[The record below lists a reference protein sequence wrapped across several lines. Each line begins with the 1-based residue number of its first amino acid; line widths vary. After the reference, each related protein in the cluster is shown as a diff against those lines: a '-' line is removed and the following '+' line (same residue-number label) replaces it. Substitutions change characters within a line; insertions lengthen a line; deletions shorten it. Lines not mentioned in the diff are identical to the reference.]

1 MAICNICIKR
11 VLNHSYHLN
20 CDICKGMCKQKWPTF
35 YTQGRKNI
43 CCSLCLLD
51 IFAYNRL
58 DDEDFIDALAESWEN
73 QPLISFETLEN
84 QELIF
89 SPFDF
94 NDNFDTPLHD
104 VDPDMQ
110 FYNKHYFGSLQEC
123 DYCLE
128 NMFNEKIKKCKI
140 SSQSFS
146 VLHMNIRSMQKNLG
160 SPENCLEALDHKFT
174 AIGISESWL
183 K

>member
-1 MAICNICIKR
+1 MATCNICIKR

-20 CDICKGMCKQKWPTF
+20 CDICKGIVHLNCLPCVNKNDPLYTHRDERIF
-35 YTQGRKNI
+35 Y
-43 CCSLCLLD
+43 CSLCLLD

-104 VDPDMQ
+104 VDPDIQ
-110 FYNKHYFGSLQEC
+110 FYNKHYSGSLQEC
-123 DYCLE
+123 EY
-128 NMFNEKIKKCKI
+128 
-140 SSQSFS
+140 
-146 VLHMNIRSMQKNLG
+146 
-160 SPENCLEALDHKFT
+160 
-174 AIGISESWL
+174 
-183 K
+183 